1 MRARE
6 IEPSGRC
13 ATRLWAGQKERS
25 SSTNDPMWIIAAQEG
40 VVMAH
45 RDSVQ
50 GFFMQPL
57 WPRPSI
63 KFALLDKQ

>member
-1 MRARE
+1 MIDQASVELDPAKRA
-6 IEPSGRC
+6 
-13 ATRLWAGQKERS
+13 ATYSELQKLLFD
-25 SSTNDPMWIIAAQEG
+25 DPMWIIAAQEG

-63 KFALLDKQ
+63 KFALLNKQ